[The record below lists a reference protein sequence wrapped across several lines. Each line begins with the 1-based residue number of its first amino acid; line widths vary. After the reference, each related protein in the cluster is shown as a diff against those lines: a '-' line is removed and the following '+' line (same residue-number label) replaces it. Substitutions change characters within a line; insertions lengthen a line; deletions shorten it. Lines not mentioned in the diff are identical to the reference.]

1 MSQLIDTISNVHS
14 FEFFNTVKKYF
25 ERRKAYKSTLHELN
39 RLSDAELRDIGINR
53 GMIQSIAME
62 VYYDAR

>member
-1 MSQLIDTISNVHS
+1 MSQLIDTISNAHS
-14 FEFFNTVKKYF
+14 FEFFNRVKKYF
-25 ERRKAYKSTLHELN
+25 ERRKAYKSTFRELN
-39 RLSDAELRDIGINR
+39 RLTDAELRDIGINR